1 MIEKVLSDLSIRH
14 IGDTIIGGSRET
26 QAAANISGG
35 QLKRVNIACELVAL
49 SHPAALLLDE
59 PTSGLDASIAYGLI
73 ESLEVIAATGITVL
87 MALQQPRPEIFAR
100 MDRVVLMLNGGHIV
114 YDGPPSEA
122 AGYLQSKVSINT
134 GTIIM
139 MWQLFFGSFRSF

>member
-1 MIEKVLSDLSIRH
+1 VLSDLSIRH
-14 IGDTIIGGSRET
+14 IGDTVIGGSRET

-59 PTSGLDASIAYGLI
+59 PTSGLDASIAYDLI
-73 ESLEVIAATGITVL
+73 ESLESIASTGITVL

-100 MDRVVLMLNGGHIV
+100 MDRVILMLSGGHIIF
-114 YDGPPSEA
+114 DGPPNQA
-122 AGYLQSKVSINT
+122 APYLQSKVT
-134 GTIIM
+134 V
-139 MWQLFFGSFRSF
+139 L